1 MKKLKILINAYT
13 CSLNMGSEPGMA
25 WNWCIHLSKHNELF
39 IITEGE
45 YRDNIE
51 SFMANYENKDNL
63 HFYYVPVTPK
73 VRKMAWNQGDWRFYY
88 FYEEWQKRVLE
99 VAKHIIS
106 EHDIDILHQLNM
118 IGFREPG
125 YLWKIKDIPF
135 VWGPIGGLHQFP
147 KSYLQGSDAK
157 MKAFFNLKRVLN
169 KSQIKYSTRVNNAI
183 KRANKLISATPD
195 SYNAIKKYKGKE
207 SIHIPDQGC
216 FKYKIEPSSRF
227 YNTTLQVAWVGKF
240 DFGKQLHVALRAIA
254 ETKNKNIILNIYG
267 SGSERQTNESKAL
280 AERLKIENQVIF
292 HGFQSNSK
300 IQQVMRESDLFF
312 FTSVSEG
319 TPTVVMEA
327 ISNALPVL
335 CFDAC
340 GFGAVVDE
348 TIGIK
353 LPLTN
358 PAKSIND
365 FAKQLNKLYADRTL
379 LDNFSS
385 NCKTVQEKYSWDR
398 KALQVTELYQEI
410 ASS

>member
-1 MKKLKILINAYT
+1 
-13 CSLNMGSEPGMA
+13 MGSEPGMA